1 MVKPPRDVPAE
12 RLFRLLLG
20 APRPALPI
28 SHRVRGLEDVP
39 LEVRALRP
47 LEEAA
52 LYDVVSALEHEES
65 RPRALVAEVVAAA
78 LWTPRGPA
86 FSSGEGVGALYD
98 DEADELAAA
107 VLSTLDVISPSYRTA
122 DAKAWDDVLAEGA
135 RAPANISPALA
146 LGGCVEVGWRATP
159 RPDLYFGLPLRELT
173 DGQWMAFRAARAFV
187 QTLEKK

>member
-1 MVKPPRDVPAE
+1 VVTPPPDVPAE

-47 LEEAA
+47 LQEAA
-52 LYDVVSALEHEES
+52 LYDAVTALEHEES
-65 RPRALVAEVVAAA
+65 RPRALVAEVVAAS
-78 LWTPRGPA
+78 LWTPDGPA
-86 FSSGEGVGALYD
+86 FDSGEGVGVLYD
-98 DEADELAAA
+98 GEADLLAAA
-107 VLSTLDVISPSYRTA
+107 VLTALDIVSPSYRTA
-122 DAKAWDDVLAEGA
+122 EVKAWDAVLAEGA
-135 RAPANISPALA
+135 RAPANISMALA

-159 RPDLYFGLPLRELT
+159 RPDLYFGLALRELT
-173 DGQWMAFRAARAFV
+173 DGQWMAYRAARAFV